1 MPKTLKWTRYLGY
14 SSINPAL
21 NYLPYDPL
29 NNCSQSLA
37 YSLTCQLNLQLE
49 SLPKARHCQTQSK
62 RIIDDCS
69 LNTNAYICR
78 LYRMTVSYNGRIYAN
93 PHCAECN
100 GIQMNTT
107 QCSSV
112 DEVVLVHDH
121 GLGKTIQNEKLSEDI
136 IDLQQKP
143 AVFNSLRGQMWT
155 TDLDFMAA
163 KKCQNE
169 AYLQIWDPIG
179 QTCYNLSCGFYSEA
193 RDGSCYYRNV
203 TLRTLECNITREMNW
218 WEFRY
223 TKIKFTIITA
233 VEMRKSILDLNDSIY
248 INREFANGSIYH
260 KKLEMVYDVDD
271 YNLYHFEKLGGL
283 ERIYKVCLPYPKDT
297 LVNTKIIRGMQLCL
311 GGIFVKMHDDML

>member
-78 LYRMTVSYNGRIYAN
+78 LYRMTVSHNGRIYAN

-107 QCSSV
+107 KCSSV
-112 DEVVLVHDH
+112 DEVLVHK
-121 GLGKTIQNEKLSEDI
+121 LVGKTIQNEKSSEDL
-136 IDLQQKP
+136 IDLQQRPSSSKKS

-163 KKCQNE
+163 KK
-169 AYLQIWDPIG
+169 
-179 QTCYNLSCGFYSEA
+179 LSE
-193 RDGSCYYRNV
+193 
-203 TLRTLECNITREMNW
+203 
-218 WEFRY
+218 
-223 TKIKFTIITA
+223 
-233 VEMRKSILDLNDSIY
+233 
-248 INREFANGSIYH
+248 
-260 KKLEMVYDVDD
+260 
-271 YNLYHFEKLGGL
+271 
-283 ERIYKVCLPYPKDT
+283 
-297 LVNTKIIRGMQLCL
+297 
-311 GGIFVKMHDDML
+311 